1 MHRLLATLPPD
12 AAASLTPDAETAAT
26 APPSL
31 RCRFAGGATAPATV
45 SDGGRVV
52 ECARPDGARRGEAF
66 DVVDDDGSI
75 LYSGRGDG
83 PPPAKPARCGGACTG
98 ALLPYTVISL
108 SYILFTTTDGAV
120 RMIVLL
126 HAYALGFS
134 AMALAGVFAGYE
146 GKK

>member
-45 SDGGRVV
+45 GDGGRVV

-83 PPPAKPARCGGACTG
+83 PPPASASAAASVAFSTAYECH
-98 ALLPYTVISL
+98 
-108 SYILFTTTDGAV
+108 TTASVSSSSTNAP
-120 RMIVLL
+120 R
-126 HAYALGFS
+126 
-134 AMALAGVFAGYE
+134 
-146 GKK
+146 

>member
-12 AAASLTPDAETAAT
+12 AAASLTPDAETAAPLR
-26 APPSL
+26 PP
-31 RCRFAGGATAPATV
+31 CAAV
-45 SDGGRVV
+45 SRAAHRARHRRRWRRVV

-66 DVVDDDGSI
+66 DVVDDDGGI
-75 LYSGRGDG
+75 LYSGRGRDG
-83 PPPAKPARCGGACTG
+83 PAPKPARCGGACTG

-146 GKK
+146 GRK